1 MPCWR
6 AAPVAEV
13 TTPPSGEVTIAGR
26 IFTLG
31 AVYTRRPS
39 PGPSGPRPP
48 RRLLAYTDDSLLPGG
63 RVTVAPV
70 PSGKRRVMSGV
81 EWAIWAGEPAAP

>member
-1 MPCWR
+1 M
-6 AAPVAEV
+6 

-26 IFTLG
+26 VFTLG

-39 PGPSGPRPP
+39 PSPSGPRSP

-70 PSGKRRVMSGV
+70 PSGLRRTMSG
-81 EWAIWAGEPAAP
+81 EAWAAWAGEEVGDVGR